1 MICEALAKS
10 FDTFLRFL
18 DCPEVPSESEAI
30 SEQWNA
36 IVYLNLSEPIWTY
49 LNLSEQIQTYPNLSE
64 PIWTYPNLSETIWTY
79 ANISIES

>member
-36 IVYLNLSEPIWTY
+36 IVNRPDGVQ
-49 LNLSEQIQTYPNLSE
+49 SEQSFYKQGRRNVF
-64 PIWTYPNLSETIWTY
+64 
-79 ANISIES
+79 

>member
-36 IVYLNLSEPIWTY
+36 IVLRLLNMLLATTQREGKSLLS
-49 LNLSEQIQTYPNLSE
+49 
-64 PIWTYPNLSETIWTY
+64 
-79 ANISIES
+79 